1 MTPIFGVLLWYGVL
15 WLPAFR
21 GRSDFA
27 ALAPVIMA
35 CIVGLP
41 VSLLGVILGIAAIVR
56 RERLL
61 VLAILGILV
70 NLAALIMSAL
80 FWIAVRS

>member
-1 MTPIFGVLLWYGVL
+1 MTPIFGVLLW
-15 WLPAFR
+15 LPALR

-27 ALAPVIMA
+27 AFAPVIMA
-35 CIVGLP
+35 CIVGLL

-61 VLAILGILV
+61 ALAILGVVV
-70 NLAALIMSAL
+70 NLAALVMSAI
-80 FWIAVRS
+80 FWMAVRS